1 MFEFEHASLSSSHSL
16 RSSLCPS
23 SSYVSPGDL
32 ETLWARSLFPGHVIC
47 IRGYASGL
55 KPRSLAKLSLFFLSF
70 FFSFFH
76 YFSTS
81 AGRIAPT
88 SSFLPLHAG
97 AAMSRS
103 TLSLFLALASASY
116 VFAQS
121 LSSRRRPSLTSWSL
135 LHMSSLSLCTFPATP
150 LT

>member
-23 SSYVSPGDL
+23 FSNVSPGYL
-32 ETLWARSLFPGHVIC
+32 ERLWARSLFPGQVSC

-55 KPRSLAKLSLFFLSF
+55 KFRSPAKLSFFFLSF

-76 YFSTS
+76 LISTT
-81 AGRIAPT
+81 AGCIAPT
-88 SSFLPLHAG
+88 SSFLPLHTG

-103 TLSLFLALASASY
+103 TLSLLLALASASY

-121 LSSRRRPSLTSWSL
+121 LSSPRRPSLTGWPRP
-135 LHMSSLSLCTFPATP
+135 HTSSLSLSTSWRHP
-150 LT
+150 